1 VRVCAAIIRF
11 AAGTHALTSA
21 VQCDQFL
28 VPAVPSYELLAVDA
42 IPKGFMDSKVAAE
55 KLIQALKV
63 GGPFLSGNNSSWT
76 PF

>member
-1 VRVCAAIIRF
+1 
-11 AAGTHALTSA
+11 
-21 VQCDQFL
+21 L